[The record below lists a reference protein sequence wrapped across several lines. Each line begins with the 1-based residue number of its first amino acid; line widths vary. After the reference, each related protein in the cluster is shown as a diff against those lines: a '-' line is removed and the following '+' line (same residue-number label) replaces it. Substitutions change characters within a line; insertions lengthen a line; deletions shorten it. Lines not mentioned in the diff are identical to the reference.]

1 MVFENRKIIKDN
13 WEWMA
18 CWWRKSYCFSKV
30 FSLVPCS
37 SVLHPFKFPRKDK
50 KQLYLNNIKLFSLQK
65 KSKTNRKTL
74 TCNQKRLTNRLF
86 YYFVCCA
93 LLPRCH
99 FWRFGGGRNLWKT
112 TNVLLKTRSK
122 KKKSSNI
129 RGKQLLSVLFEQRI
143 AIADDWWCWS

>member
-1 MVFENRKIIKDN
+1 MVFENRKIIKEN

-18 CWWRKSYCFSKV
+18 CWGRKSYCFSKV
-30 FSLVPCS
+30 SLLVPCFS
-37 SVLHPFKFPRKDK
+37 ALHPFKFPEK
-50 KQLYLNNIKLFSLQK
+50 KKKNFTLTTSNYFRGK

-74 TCNQKRLTNRLF
+74 TCNDIRFTNRLF

-122 KKKSSNI
+122 KKISPNI
-129 RGKQLLSVLFEQRI
+129 SGKQLLSVLFEQRI